1 MLGESFEYVLFIW
14 NLVVIQYYGWVV
26 FLVIMIWI
34 GYQIWLGKQIE
45 KFMAGVPWVM
55 LEVRIDELN
64 EKSPVAMEQIFS
76 SMHAMIASF
85 SLGER
90 WTGKVPLTMSAE
102 IVSIG
107 GRVSFMFRLPE
118 RYRNLFESAVFAQ
131 YPRAEVRQVQDYL
144 GNLPRSY
151 DPVKSEFEM
160 WGTQLNKRADNA
172 LPIRTYK
179 QEDEYFEQSSQKTT
193 IEPLAGVLEA
203 MSNIMPYE
211 LMALQVVIKPVNDDW
226 KKSAEDLL
234 AKMKGLPAKA
244 KAPTWFETI
253 FFEYP
258 GIIVNELMGAL
269 GLTGAAEPK
278 KEEKPQSLVSS
289 MSDSEKGRIDAVV
302 QGLSKLSFEVKFRM
316 LYLAPKDKFNKG
328 MRIPELLG
336 ALRNFDNPQ
345 LNGFKPDGARIT
357 TDASFKLFEKLE
369 KPWLD
374 YKIVSRKNKFLRW
387 FKDRDHDAGSGKT
400 ILNTEELATI
410 CHFPQAPNAR
420 VSQLE
425 RVQTVKSA
433 PPIDLPIG

>member
-1 MLGESFEYVLFIW
+1 MFGESFEYVL
-14 NLVVIQYYGWVV
+14 LVWDLVIIQYYGWAV
-26 FLVIMIWI
+26 FLVIFLWI

-45 KFMAGVPWVM
+45 KFMATVPWVF
-55 LEVRIDELN
+55 LEVRVDELN
-64 EKSPVAMEQIFS
+64 EKSPIAMEQIFA

-107 GRVSFMFRLPE
+107 GRVSFIFKLPE

-131 YPRAEVRQVQDYL
+131 YPKAEIRQIQDYL
-144 GNLPRSY
+144 GNLPRNF
-151 DPVKSEFEM
+151 DPDKSEFDM
-160 WGTQLNKRADNA
+160 WGTQLNKRADNVY
-172 LPIRTYK
+172 PIRTYK

-193 IEPLAGVLEA
+193 IEPISGVLEA
-203 MSNIMPYE
+203 LSNIQPHE
-211 LMALQVVIKPVNDDW
+211 LMTLQIVLKPINDDW
-226 KKSAEDLL
+226 KKSAEDVL

-244 KAPTWFETI
+244 KGPSWFEVI

-258 GIIVNELMGAL
+258 GIIINELMGAL
-269 GLTGAAEPK
+269 GLTGEGEVK
-278 KEEKPQSLVSS
+278 KEDKPQSLVSS

-302 QGLSKLSFEVKFRM
+302 QGLNKLSFEIKFRI

-328 MRIPELLG
+328 IRIPELLG
-336 ALRNFDNPQ
+336 AFRNFDNPQ
-345 LNGFKPDGARIT
+345 LNGFKPDSARIT

-374 YKIVSRKNKFLRW
+374 YKIITRKNKFLRW
-387 FKDRDHDAGSGKT
+387 FKDRDHDSGSGTT